1 LYAASYDPPLNV
13 VPGGAIQSAPAFVD
27 PGGGRPP
34 RINQWNVSLQ
44 REVTKDLV
52 FEAAYVGNRGAWFN
66 APGLININAIN
77 PEALLARGI
86 DVTSAADRTLLTSSI
101 SSATAQARGIQ
112 KPYAG
117 FPNSATVAQSLRPYP
132 QYGDIGAIWTQLG
145 NTWYDALQVKATK
158 RYSFGLDFLVS
169 YAWSKNLATANDGTG
184 TTVPINNVFNRQNQK
199 VISNLDQPHLLT
211 VSYNYVIPQFGFMK
225 TNRFA
230 RTALSGWTIGGIL
243 TYSSGLPIQA
253 PNSNNG
259 LSSAVYQSTFQNR
272 VPGVPLFQKDLNC
285 HCVDPTKQLVL
296 NPAAWTDAA
305 PGTFGNAAA
314 FYSDYRYQR
323 RPVESMSIGKRFTIK
338 ERIAF
343 SIRAEF
349 FNVFNR
355 LVLPN
360 PSTSNPQ
367 ATPTY
372 NAQGLVTG
380 GFGYINPGQ
389 ITSNSVSNSLPAPR
403 TGQLVARFD
412 F

>member
-1 LYAASYDPPLNV
+1 
-13 VPGGAIQSAPAFVD
+13 
-27 PGGGRPP
+27 
-34 RINQWNVSLQ
+34 
-44 REVTKDLV
+44 
-52 FEAAYVGNRGAWFN
+52 
-66 APGLININAIN
+66 
-77 PEALLARGI
+77 
-86 DVTSAADRTLLTSSI
+86 
-101 SSATAQARGIQ
+101 
-112 KPYAG
+112 
-117 FPNSATVAQSLRPYP
+117 
-132 QYGDIGAIWTQLG
+132 
-145 NTWYDALQVKATK
+145 
-158 RYSFGLDFLVS
+158 
-169 YAWSKNLATANDGTG
+169 
-184 TTVPINNVFNRQNQK
+184 